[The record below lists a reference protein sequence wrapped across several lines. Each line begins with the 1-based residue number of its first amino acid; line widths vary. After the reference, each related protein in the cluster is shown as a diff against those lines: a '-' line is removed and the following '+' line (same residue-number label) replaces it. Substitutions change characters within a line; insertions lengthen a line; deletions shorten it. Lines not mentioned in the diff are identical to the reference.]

1 MNVHDGHRQRMR
13 TRFLEHGLDNFDDIN
28 ALELLL
34 FYALPRQDTNVIA
47 HRLLDRFGSLPGVME
62 APADE
67 IARVEGIGENAVA
80 LLRLIPAL
88 SRRYMIQKEDS
99 APAITDSSSAGRFF
113 TPRFLYETDEIV
125 YMACLDA
132 VHRVT
137 YCCEVG
143 RGVVNSAEVSVRKI
157 VELALRQ
164 NSTAVILAHNHVNGL
179 AIPSKEDELTTRQIA
194 SALNLVG
201 ISLVDHIIVA
211 GSEFVSMADSGMICL
226 KK

>member
-1 MNVHDGHRQRMR
+1 MSVHDGHRQRMK
-13 TRFLEHGLDNFDDIN
+13 TRFLEYGLDNFDDIS

-80 LLRLIPAL
+80 LLQLIPAL
-88 SRRYMIQKEDS
+88 SRRYMVKKEDS
-99 APAITDSSSAGRFF
+99 ASVITDSSSAGRFF
-113 TPRFLYETDEIV
+113 TPRFLYETEEVV

-137 YCCEVG
+137 YCGEVG
-143 RGVVNSAEVSVRKI
+143 RGIVNSAAVSVRKI

-164 NSTAVILAHNHVNGL
+164 NSIAVILAHNHVNGF
-179 AIPSKEDELTTRQIA
+179 AIPSKEDELTTRQVA
-194 SALNLVG
+194 SALSLVG
-201 ISLVDHIIVA
+201 ISLLDHIVVA
-211 GSEFVSMADSGMICL
+211 GSEYVSMADSGLISL